1 MHRAFSRPL
10 VLMCLLVLAG
20 LVVHSQ
26 APPPRHEPGRHRIS
40 IYNVSAGKHLAFLKW
55 EAQQEAIAKE
65 AGAPPTMWFRHTDG
79 ASWDYVAIDRVGTGA
94 QEDELGK
101 KTDAIAKAKGLPT
114 GAASQLEFR
123 ALISSHTDTYAMG
136 PMTAEE
142 LVKEAEKKN

>member
-1 MHRAFSRPL
+1 MHRTFPR
-10 VLMCLLVLAG
+10 VWVVMCLFILAG
-20 LVVHSQ
+20 IVVHSQ
-26 APPPRHEPGRHRIS
+26 APPQKHDPGRHRIA

-55 EAQQEAIAKE
+55 SAQQEAIAKE
-65 AGAPPTMWFRHTDG
+65 AGAPPTLWFRHLDG
-79 ASWDYVAIDRVGTGA
+79 ASWDYIAIDRVGTGA

-114 GAASQLEFR
+114 GAAGQLEFR
-123 ALISSHTDTYAMG
+123 ALISAHTDTYAMG